1 MKKII
6 AAIFITLAFFSCKK
20 ENEIDTLRCGTVYNQ
35 PGWAKNFSTDSLS
48 NISEIV
54 YVLYHSQLP
63 SYQVQ
68 DTSYSISV
76 PIRFLTN
83 GSGVLNNNTPFS
95 YQVITTSG
103 NPEIHIF
110 NLNDISSLFPF
121 ANTFLIQP
129 GIKVAIEFYQ
139 KTGGQIRFT
148 NGVQYPLTTQKYES
162 SYLSFKRN

>member
-1 MKKII
+1 MKISFVALI
-6 AAIFITLAFFSCKK
+6 LSVILFSCKK
-20 ENEIDTLRCGTVYNQ
+20 ESDIEALRCGTFYHQ

-63 SYQVQ
+63 SNQVQ

-76 PIRFLTN
+76 PIHFLTD
-83 GSGVLNNNTPFS
+83 GSGVLNNNSAFR
-95 YQVITTSG
+95 YQVLTTSA

-110 NLNDISSLFPF
+110 SLNDISSLFPF
-121 ANTFLIQP
+121 ATTFLNQP
-129 GIKVAIEFYQ
+129 IIKVRIEFYQ
-139 KTGGQIRFT
+139 KTSGQLRFT
-148 NGVQYPLTTQKYES
+148 NGIQYPLTTQRYES